1 MEMVQ
6 RRHHNIQN
14 IHQAERI
21 GSIIAG
27 SSLAIYGIRQA
38 LKYHSIPGA
47 GLALAGAAL
56 IKRGAS
62 GYCDLYRALGVKTA
76 NHTTGTN
83 TTIPYQQ
90 GIRVDRSVTINASRE
105 QVYAFWRDLENLPR
119 FMEHVHC
126 VKQKDAKLTHW
137 IIEGP
142 AGQKFEWD
150 AEIINEIP
158 NELLAWRSLPGALVN
173 NAGSVRFDHATAGRG
188 TRITVSLQYDAP
200 AGQVGVMLAK
210 LFGKD
215 PEHEV
220 DAELHRLK
228 NIIEAGEIP
237 TSKGQSTGRTDEH
250 SRQAQKTVTKQTEK
264 VQDASEASFPA
275 SDPPSYSHVNGR

>member
-14 IHQAERI
+14 VHQAERI

-47 GLALAGAAL
+47 ALALAGATL

-76 NHTTGTN
+76 NHATGTN

-105 QVYAFWRDLENLPR
+105 QVYAFWRDLENLP
-119 FMEHVHC
+119 
-126 VKQKDAKLTHW
+126 
-137 IIEGP
+137 
-142 AGQKFEWD
+142 
-150 AEIINEIP
+150 
-158 NELLAWRSLPGALVN
+158 
-173 NAGSVRFDHATAGRG
+173 
-188 TRITVSLQYDAP
+188 
-200 AGQVGVMLAK
+200 
-210 LFGKD
+210 
-215 PEHEV
+215 
-220 DAELHRLK
+220 
-228 NIIEAGEIP
+228 
-237 TSKGQSTGRTDEH
+237 
-250 SRQAQKTVTKQTEK
+250 QTLE
-264 VQDASEASFPA
+264 
-275 SDPPSYSHVNGR
+275 